1 LIDHSPISPGDPP
14 STAAPERRLRA
25 PRGFLRYLFSKH
37 GWPTWLALAIGAA
50 LVFAVWSV
58 LRAQA
63 LKSAEEIF
71 ANRARS
77 VVEAIED
84 RMHDHAQILLGGA
97 GLFDASGSVDRIEW
111 RAYIR
116 RLDLARNYP
125 GIQGVGYSK
134 AVRPADLPAHV
145 AAVRAEGFPDY
156 AIRPAGARDLYTP
169 VVYIEPFADRNLAAF
184 GYDMLSE
191 PTRRKTMQHAAETGK
206 PTISGKVTL
215 VQETHGPQQAGFLM
229 YAPVYRRG
237 WPTDTARERWEALE
251 GFVYS
256 PYRMNDLMDG
266 VLGGRNLGIGFV
278 VLDGTAGSDEE
289 RKMYASDTPE
299 NFRPDFRATR
309 IMNFYGHSWTIE
321 LYALPGFMEHAAL
334 ARADAVPLAG
344 GLLVLLLAGLTFNM
358 SAGRVR
364 AQELAEEMSWRT
376 RMILETA
383 ADGIVTIDQR
393 GIVET
398 FNPAATKI
406 FGYGAAE
413 VVGRNIKMLMPRPYR
428 DEHNGYLANY
438 LRTGDAKIIGLGREL
453 TGQRKDG
460 STFPMELAVSEA
472 TVAGKKIFTGIV
484 RDITGRK
491 RIERDMQAARTDAE
505 RANNA
510 KSEFL
515 SRMSHEL
522 RTPLNAVLGFAQLL
536 QYNPKEPLTKAQ
548 ADSVRLILSGGKHL
562 LNLINDILDLAKI
575 ETGKLSVSIED
586 VNPVQA
592 IEDCLP
598 LIESLA
604 QQRNITIAR
613 DIADVGH
620 VRADY
625 TRLRQCVLNLLSNA
639 VKYNRDG
646 GGVTITVAAISDRS
660 IRIAVSDTGVGIP
673 RERQDELFRPFSR
686 LGAEAR
692 QIEGSGIG
700 LALTRELTALMNGRI
715 GCDSEPDVGSV
726 FWIELPRAESK
737 TTAAPAMEPT
747 PIAQPKTSAS
757 RILYI
762 EDNPANLELVRKIV
776 QQVPDFELTTAHTGE
791 LGIESAKSSVPDVI
805 LLDINL
811 PGMNGYDV
819 LRRLRAMQET
829 AHIPVIALTAAATHA
844 DMERGM
850 KAGFFRYLTKPL
862 NIAEL
867 LEALAVAANRDI

>member
-1 LIDHSPISPGDPP
+1 LTDHSPTSPGDPP
-14 STAAPERRLRA
+14 STAASERRLRP
-25 PRGFLRYLFSKH
+25 PRGFLRHLFGRH
-37 GWPTWLALAIGAA
+37 GWPTWLVLAIGAA
-50 LVFAVWSV
+50 LVFVAWFAQ
-58 LRAQA
+58 RAQA

-84 RMHDHAQILLGGA
+84 RMRDHAQILLGGA

-116 RLDLARNYP
+116 RLELARNYP
-125 GIQGVGYSK
+125 GIQGVGYGK
-134 AVRPADLPAHV
+134 VIRPADLPAHV

-169 VVYIEPFADRNLAAF
+169 VVYIEPFAGRNLAAF
-184 GYDMLSE
+184 GYDMFTE
-191 PTRRKTMQHAAETGK
+191 PTRRKAMQRAAETGK
-206 PTISGKVTL
+206 PTMSGKVTL

-229 YAPVYRRG
+229 YAPVYRWE
-237 WPTDTARERWEALE
+237 WPTDTAPERWKALE

-266 VLGGRNLGIGFV
+266 VLGGRNLDVGFV
-278 VLDGTAGSDEE
+278 ILDGAAGSDDE
-289 RKMYASDTPE
+289 RRMYASDTPA

-334 ARADAVPLAG
+334 SRADAVPLVG
-344 GLLVLLLAGLTFNM
+344 GVLVLLLAGLTFNM
-358 SAGRVR
+358 STGRVR

-383 ADGIVTIDQR
+383 ADGIVTIDQQ
-393 GIVET
+393 GTVES

-406 FGYGAAE
+406 FGYDAAE
-413 VVGRNIKMLMPRPYR
+413 VVGRNVRMLMPQPYR
-428 DEHNGYLANY
+428 DEHDGYLANY
-438 LRTGDAKIIGLGREL
+438 LRAGEAKMIGRQREVTGR
-453 TGQRKDG
+453 RKDG
-460 STFPMELAVSEA
+460 STFPMDLAVSETTA
-472 TVAGKKIFTGIV
+472 AGKIIFIGIV
-484 RDITGRK
+484 RDITERK
-491 RIERDMQAARTDAE
+491 RIEQDLQTAKTDAE

-548 ADSVRLILSGGKHL
+548 TESVRLILSGGKHL

-586 VNPVQA
+586 ADPVQA
-592 IEDCLP
+592 IEECLP
-598 LIESLA
+598 LIDSMA

-625 TRLRQCVLNLLSNA
+625 TRLRQCVLNLLNNA

-646 GGVTITVAAISDRS
+646 GGVTITVTAISDRS
-660 IRIAVSDTGVGIP
+660 IRIAVSDTGAGIP
-673 RERQDELFRPFSR
+673 RERQNELFRPFNR

-700 LALTRELTALMNGRI
+700 LALTRELIALMDGRI

-726 FWIELPRAESK
+726 FWIELPRAGSKPAAACAAES
-737 TTAAPAMEPT
+737 TTV
-747 PIAQPKTSAS
+747 AQSKTSAS

-762 EDNPANLELVRKIV
+762 EDNPTNLELVRMIV
-776 QQVPDFELTTAHTGE
+776 RQVPDFELTTAHTGE

-819 LRRLRAMQET
+819 LRHLRAMRET